1 MSLREPFRL
10 QFIFKVSKHTQA
22 KAPLITEPILKQFK
36 KLTHQKKPTQISMST
51 NLCRQIVLL

>member
-36 KLTHQKKPTQISMST
+36 KLTHQKKPTRI
-51 NLCRQIVLL
+51 